1 MGVNARE
8 IRPKRGT
15 AMLGA
20 MFHVKHRAKAAAE
33 DACTNVPAFARPD
46 RPPSGTSAI
55 YEAQSASTGFAF
67 PLRVRTT
74 RDPQPPSCRLRAA
87 WNFGHP
93 KVFSARVH
101 ASRGSPPARPT
112 RLARPARLARPTRLA
127 RPARLA
133 RLHTLRLAN
142 PTAAC
147 LSFASLH
154 FASLTLRRI
163 PRSHASRLLKL
174 RFCELYAPARPRVHP
189 SCALRAL
196 RARASRF
203 GEPRASRSLR
213 ARIPRPAYASRP
225 SPASPALL
233 LFSSA
238 IYLQY

>member
-20 MFHVKHRAKAAAE
+20 LFHVKHRAKAAAE

-93 KVFSARVH
+93 RVFSARVH
-101 ASRGSPPARPT
+101 ASRGSPP
-112 RLARPARLARPTRLA
+112 ARPTRLA

-154 FASLTLRRI
+154 FASLALRRI

-189 SCALRAL
+189 SCASRAL

-225 SPASPALL
+225 SPASPHSC
-233 LFSSA
+233 SSPQ
-238 IYLQY
+238 QYTCSTNYII

>member
-93 KVFSARVH
+93 RVFSARVH
-101 ASRGSPPARPT
+101 ASRGSPPARP
-112 RLARPARLARPTRLA
+112 ARLARPT
-127 RPARLA
+127 RLA

-154 FASLTLRRI
+154 FASLALRRI

>member
-74 RDPQPPSCRLRAA
+74 RDPQPPSCRLRAV

-93 KVFSARVH
+93 RVFSARVH

-112 RLARPARLARPTRLA
+112 RLAR
-127 RPARLA
+127 
-133 RLHTLRLAN
+133 LHTLRLAN
-142 PTAAC
+142 PAAAC

-154 FASLTLRRI
+154 FASLALRRI

-225 SPASPALL
+225 SPASPHSC
-233 LFSSA
+233 SSPQ
-238 IYLQY
+238 QYTCSTNYII

>member
-20 MFHVKHRAKAAAE
+20 LFHVKHRAKAAAK

-74 RDPQPPSCRLRAA
+74 RDPQPPSCRLR
-87 WNFGHP
+87 G
-93 KVFSARVH
+93 ARVH

-112 RLARPARLARPTRLA
+112 
-127 RPARLA
+127 RLA

-154 FASLTLRRI
+154 FASLALRRI

-189 SCALRAL
+189 SCASRAL

-225 SPASPALL
+225 SPASPHSC
-233 LFSSA
+233 SSPQ
-238 IYLQY
+238 QYTCSTNYII

>member
-20 MFHVKHRAKAAAE
+20 LFHVKHRAKAAAK

-46 RPPSGTSAI
+46 RPSSGTSAI

-93 KVFSARVH
+93 RVFSARVH

-112 RLARPARLARPTRLA
+112 
-127 RPARLA
+127 RLA

-163 PRSHASRLLKL
+163 PRSHTSRLLKL

>member
-20 MFHVKHRAKAAAE
+20 LFHVKHRAKAAAE
-33 DACTNVPAFARPD
+33 DARTNVPAFARPD

-93 KVFSARVH
+93 RVFSARVH

-112 RLARPARLARPTRLA
+112 RLAR
-127 RPARLA
+127 
-133 RLHTLRLAN
+133 LHTLRLAN
-142 PTAAC
+142 PAAAC

>member
-93 KVFSARVH
+93 RVFSARVH

-112 RLARPARLARPTRLA
+112 
-127 RPARLA
+127 RLA

>member
-1 MGVNARE
+1 MEGAMGVNARE

-20 MFHVKHRAKAAAE
+20 LFHVKHRAKAAAE
-33 DACTNVPAFARPD
+33 DARTNVPAFARPD

-87 WNFGHP
+87 
-93 KVFSARVH
+93 RVH

-112 RLARPARLARPTRLA
+112 RLAR
-127 RPARLA
+127 
-133 RLHTLRLAN
+133 LHTLRLAN
-142 PTAAC
+142 PAAAC

-189 SCALRAL
+189 SCASRAL

-225 SPASPALL
+225 SPASPHSC
-233 LFSSA
+233 SSPQ
-238 IYLQY
+238 QYTCSTNYII

>member
-20 MFHVKHRAKAAAE
+20 LFHVKHRAKAAAE

-93 KVFSARVH
+93 RVFSARVH
-101 ASRGSPPARPT
+101 ASRGSPP
-112 RLARPARLARPTRLA
+112 A

-225 SPASPALL
+225 SPASPHSC
-233 LFSSA
+233 SSPQ
-238 IYLQY
+238 QYTCSTNYII

>member
-67 PLRVRTT
+67 PLR
-74 RDPQPPSCRLRAA
+74 
-87 WNFGHP
+87 
-93 KVFSARVH
+93 ARVH
-101 ASRGSPPARPT
+101 ASRGSPP
-112 RLARPARLARPTRLA
+112 A

-189 SCALRAL
+189 SCASRAL

>member
-20 MFHVKHRAKAAAE
+20 LFHVKHRAKAAAK

-93 KVFSARVH
+93 RVFSARVH
-101 ASRGSPPARPT
+101 ASRGSPP
-112 RLARPARLARPTRLA
+112 ARPTRLA

-154 FASLTLRRI
+154 FASLALRRI

-225 SPASPALL
+225 SPASPHSC
-233 LFSSA
+233 SSPQ
-238 IYLQY
+238 QYTCSTNYII